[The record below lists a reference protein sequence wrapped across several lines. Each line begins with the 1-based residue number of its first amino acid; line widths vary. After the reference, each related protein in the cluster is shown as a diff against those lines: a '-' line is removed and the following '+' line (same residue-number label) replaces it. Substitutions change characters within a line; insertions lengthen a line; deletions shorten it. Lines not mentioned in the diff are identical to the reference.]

1 MRRDRSRANSR
12 IGLSRAKAA
21 RAPALIGVVIFAQ
34 LNAGNRQHR
43 ARAQSL
49 TQRRDQMRARATQ
62 RQLSLSREAQTLLAT
77 LDVTDGEG
85 GRVIGLTR
93 CFQAHLGLS
102 LRRGESL
109 RFLRRILADCS
120 ANWRAKLREPEQEI
134 AIPAGGATSAE
145 IILRELAEGLADIA
159 WRPLTPRLL
168 LTALNITSRERL
180 RWTKD
185 GRLQSSGRLQARQG
199 TVAYSVPT
207 YSISEIEKLVA
218 CPDILARWR
227 GQDLGR

>member
-21 RAPALIGVVIFAQ
+21 SAPALIGVVIFAQ

-77 LDVTDGEG
+77 LDVTDGER
-85 GRVIGLTR
+85 GRMIGLTR
-93 CFQAHLGLS
+93 CFQAHLGLR

-120 ANWRAKLREPEQEI
+120 ANWREAEQEI
-134 AIPAGGATSAE
+134 AIPAGDATSAE